1 MTVTLK
7 VTITSWKEGIMLK
20 KLREPVNSLTHWA
33 GAVLALAGLIALLIV
48 GWGTPAKM
56 ISLMIYG
63 VSLIFLFS
71 ASATYHMVRV
81 KDKALEIFRKVDHAA
96 IYFLIAGTYT
106 PFCVNAFSGFWK
118 WGMLSI
124 IWSLALIG
132 IIVKVFYMR
141 APRWLNAGI
150 YVIMGW
156 LAVGAAGQ
164 MLAALPAWV
173 LSWLIIGG
181 VIYTLGAVV
190 YITKIFNFK
199 PGVFGFHEMWHIFV
213 LFAAAAH
220 FVAVL
225 GVAL

>member
-1 MTVTLK
+1 
-7 VTITSWKEGIMLK
+7 MLK
-20 KLREPVNSLTHWA
+20 KLREPVNSLTHWG
-33 GAVLALAGLIALLIV
+33 GAVLALIGLIALLIL
-48 GWGTPAKM
+48 GWGTPAKV
-56 ISLMIYG
+56 ISLLVYG

-71 ASATYHMVRV
+71 ASATYHMVQV
-81 KDKALEIFRKVDHAA
+81 KDRALEVFRKIDHAA

-132 IIVKVFYMR
+132 ILVKVFYIR

-150 YVIMGW
+150 YLIMGW
-156 LAVGAAGQ
+156 LCIAAIGQ
-164 MLAALPAWV
+164 ILAALPAWV
-173 LSWLIIGG
+173 IIWLVAGG
-181 VIYTLGAVV
+181 LIYTFGAIV
-190 YITKIFNFK
+190 YITKIFDFV

-213 LFAAAAH
+213 MLAAAAH
-220 FVAVL
+220 FVAVM